1 MSLKCGYIGGV
12 SMVLEMM
19 DGGIVDI
26 KYDSYCDNWG
36 CETCGYGSSY
46 INAITIILT
55 SRTLEITLDNEY
67 EYAIEESFLIKYF
80 ASNAHLFTTFSEEQ
94 FVTYL
99 KENFKEAIVRDLCPR
114 NERDTD
120 DWYEFCLKTHRE
132 GLKVSFSETP

>member
-1 MSLKCGYIGGV
+1 
-12 SMVLEMM
+12 MVLKMV

-26 KYDSYCDNWG
+26 KYDSYCDSWG

-46 INAITIILT
+46 INAIEIALT
-55 SRTLEITLDNEY
+55 TRTLEITLDNEY
-67 EYAIEESFLIKYF
+67 EYAMKESFLIKYF

-99 KENFKEAIVRDLCPR
+99 KDNFKEAIVRDLHPR

-120 DWYEFCLKTHRE
+120 DWYEFCLKTRRE
-132 GLKVSFSETP
+132 GLKMSFSETP